1 MARKHR
7 ESGSTLLEVLTV
19 IAILGITLGVTI
31 LNLEPLESPLSAGIT
46 LTESFLREARLSAI
60 ATTSAHRVS
69 PTASHRLG
77 VEEAASCSASTWTTV
92 TGMNLNLPKGVTLS
106 DTSWSVCFSSR
117 GISADNITIELQHD
131 QFGTR
136 QVEVLLGGMTRIV
149 E

>member
-1 MARKHR
+1 MNEK
-7 ESGSTLLEVLTV
+7 GFTLLEALVSLG
-19 IAILGITLGVTI
+19 ILGITV
-31 LNLEPLESPLSAGIT
+31 LNLEPLETPLAAGIT
-46 LTESFLREARLSAI
+46 LTESFLREARLSAV

-77 VEEAASCSASTWTTV
+77 VEEAAACSASTWTTV
-92 TGMNLNLPKGVTLS
+92 TGMNVNLPQGVTFS

-136 QVEVLLGGMTRIV
+136 QVEVLLGGTTRIV
-149 E
+149 Q